1 MCFLVFQPDDNDD
14 DDDDPALLNPLGL
27 ILFWTQF
34 GLGLGLF
41 ISLAITIGLLIWCKG
56 KKSPPR
62 ASPGQEQANVEAANP
77 DVNGQ
82 ESTLNS
88 NPRPTISGP
97 INNFNPAS
105 DEAEASSSS
114 ESIYNEA
121 IDDYTEPYSRNP
133 FQGWSSSFRPV
144 GPPPP
149 PPPESIPMVH
159 KPVAK
164 KDQATMTVEADCPKQ
179 QKASKAARSGIQSG
193 YMASPETSLERVVVA
208 LPKHRGNSLNRSQ
221 VPYEGPVYDLP
232 ALPQRSS
239 SLRRKKRGGR
249 RKTAA
254 NAATMS

>member
-1 MCFLVFQPDDNDD
+1 M
-14 DDDDPALLNPLGL
+14 
-27 ILFWTQF
+27 
-34 GLGLGLF
+34 
-41 ISLAITIGLLIWCKG
+41 
-56 KKSPPR
+56 
-62 ASPGQEQANVEAANP
+62 EANVEPSNP
-77 DVNGQ
+77 DANGQ
-82 ESTLNS
+82 DTLLNS

-97 INNFNPAS
+97 INNLNSAW
-105 DEAEASSSS
+105 DDEASSSS

-121 IDDYTEPYSRNP
+121 IDDYAEPYTRNP
-133 FQGWSSSFRPV
+133 FEGWSSFRPV

-208 LPKHRGNSLNRSQ
+208 LPKHRGNSLNRLQ

>member
-1 MCFLVFQPDDNDD
+1 MDCSSGAKERRVLPEQVQDKNKPMLKL
-14 DDDDPALLNPLGL
+14 P
-27 ILFWTQF
+27 TQMQMVKKVRPT
-34 GLGLGLF
+34 
-41 ISLAITIGLLIWCKG
+41 ISGPINA
-56 KKSPPR
+56 
-62 ASPGQEQANVEAANP
+62 
-77 DVNGQ
+77 NGQ
-82 ESTLNS
+82 EAMLNS